1 MKAIYK
7 YSFFLSDL
15 VNISLPKNSTI
26 LKVGFQNNETIPQVW
41 VLIDTSEF
49 EMENKI
55 LRIYGTGMTILQPI
69 EKLKFIDTL
78 FQGDFVWHFFEERM
92 DK

>member
-1 MKAIYK
+1 MKSIYK
-7 YSFFLSDL
+7 YGFYLSDR
-15 VNISLPKNSTI
+15 VIIPLPKNSTI
-26 LKVGFQNNETIPQVW
+26 LKVDFQSNEEIPQVW

-55 LRIYGTGMTILQPI
+55 LRIYGAGMAILQPI
-69 EKLKFIDTL
+69 EKLRFIDNL
-78 FQGDFVWHFFEERM
+78 FQGDFVWHVFEERI